1 MKLQGNIP
9 QPCSESWNKMKI
21 GVDSRFCDH
30 CSKNVID
37 FTNKSRQEI
46 LEYLLVNYNKKVCGR
61 VLTSQLDFN
70 FSDYIVTISSLSK
83 KHNNTNL
90 SFYLLAAGTMIL
102 AGCQQPADNRVTT
115 KAETVQTEL
124 TNSEEDS
131 IATHKA
137 CVKEQIA
144 ADPIIITEETAGMIE
159 LPVVPDSV
167 SFLETVY
174 VKSTHRVVSTVG
186 VISIPATNKTKDNV
200 FQYPDKMPE
209 FKGGIDS
216 LNRFINQ
223 QLNYP
228 KWERKKKIEGK
239 VIARFIIDEKG
250 KIKAPEI
257 TRSVPGSKNFNKEV
271 IRILKK
277 MPAWNPGMNEGINV
291 KTEFHLP
298 FTFKLD

>member
-102 AGCQQPADNRVTT
+102 AGCQQPANDRVTT

-144 ADPIIITEETAGMIE
+144 ADPIIITEETVGMIE
-159 LPVVPDSV
+159 LPPPPPV
-167 SFLETVY
+167 LGEVY
-174 VKSTHRVVSTVG
+174 
-186 VISIPATNKTKDNV
+186 IPPVNETKDNV

-216 LNRFINQ
+216 LNRFIKKH
-223 QLNYP
+223 LNYP
-228 KWERKKKIEGK
+228 EWERKKKIEGK
-239 VIARFIIDEKG
+239 VIARFIIDENG
-250 KIKAPEI
+250 KVQVPEI
-257 TRSVPGSKNFNKEV
+257 TRSVSGSKNFNKEV

-277 MPAWNPGMNEGINV
+277 MPDWIPGTHEGRNV